1 MCNFFS
7 VCSKD
12 GKPYYFDW
20 ALREKVIKGEL
31 KFEPD
36 SHTSIL
42 DYYGFK
48 GLTQDR
54 FNKYEYNPFTKVFQI
69 DQMNNEDD
77 HLLIE
82 DFCKKLDFKTIV
94 PQLTFNPIIH
104 PFKDRKP
111 RKVTKKDL
119 KLLKQWVSIRDSAW
133 DSVGYSVWDSV
144 WASVRDSIGTSV
156 GDSVGDS
163 VRASVWDSVR
173 NSVRNSVGY
182 SVWASVRTSVGY
194 SVWDSVGAYI
204 SNQFKLDHWKNIKH
218 KKGVNPYQCLID
230 LWEKGLVPSHDG
242 KIWRLYGGE
251 KAKVMWE
258 GKI

>member
-77 HLLIE
+77 HLLIK

-119 KLLKQWVSIRDSAW
+119 KLLKQWVSIRDSAR
-133 DSVGYSVWDSV
+133 DSVGYRVWDSV

-156 GDSVGDS
+156 GTVLGT
-163 VRASVWDSVR
+163 V
-173 NSVRNSVGY
+173 
-182 SVWASVRTSVGY
+182 
-194 SVWDSVGAYI
+194 
-204 SNQFKLDHWKNIKH
+204 L
-218 KKGVNPYQCLID
+218 
-230 LWEKGLVPSHDG
+230 GLVFGTVLGIALGIALGTAFGPALGPVLGTAFGTALGLIYLINSS
-242 KIWRLYGGE
+242 
-251 KAKVMWE
+251 
-258 GKI
+258 